1 MVSCSKCEGDKV
13 ASSCIIW
20 EGKEYPF
27 ESFEALIEFLYDKVS
42 AKSLIDLKTLSSSN
56 DNSIENAV
64 QILIDKEVRRASSS
78 ATVIQN
84 NPTCNP
90 NVSALDGCTTCNKSF
105 CDKIQLMVNEIASL
119 RAEVNQLKTQL

>member
-1 MVSCSKCEGDKV
+1 MTSCSKCEGEKV

-20 EGKEYPF
+20 EGKQYPF
-27 ESFEALIEFLYDKVS
+27 ETFEALIEFLYDEVS
-42 AKSLIDLKTLSSSN
+42 AKSLIDLKTLSSST
-56 DNSIENAV
+56 DNSIQNAI
-64 QILIDKEVRRASSS
+64 QILIDREVKKTHTS

-119 RAEVNQLKTQL
+119 RAEINQLKTQL